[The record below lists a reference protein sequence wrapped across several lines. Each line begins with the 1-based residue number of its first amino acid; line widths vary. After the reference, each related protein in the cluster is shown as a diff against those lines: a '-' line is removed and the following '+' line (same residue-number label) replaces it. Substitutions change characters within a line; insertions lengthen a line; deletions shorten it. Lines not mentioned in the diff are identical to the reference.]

1 MAMILWRRRMLN
13 SVLLPITAYLFAA
26 GLPEKICIRAVNKKP
41 FRGTL

>member
-1 MAMILWRRRMLN
+1 MAMILWRRKMLN

-26 GLPEKICIRAVNKKP
+26 GLPEKNCFRAANKKT